1 MDMQLEG
8 RQALVTG
15 ASQGIGRAVAE
26 ALGGE
31 GCALVLVAR
40 DEEKLR
46 AAAGEIR
53 ERHGVAVSIHAADL
67 SRRGA
72 AEELADRYP
81 DADIVVNN
89 AGNTPRGDIL
99 AVDEES
105 WRQGWELKVFGYIN
119 LTREFYRRMQARG
132 GGVIVNVIGIGAE
145 RFEYAY
151 AAGGTGNAALAA
163 MTRIVGSASLEY
175 GVRVLGVHPGW
186 VETAKARR
194 SLRGRAAAELGDE
207 ERWPEL
213 VRDWPRGRL
222 IQPREVADVV
232 AFLASPRASAMSG
245 TIVTVDAG
253 FVSRGYPHEAGRARQ
268 EGVEKAPGD

>member
-1 MDMQLEG
+1 MDMLLKG
-8 RQALVTG
+8 KRALVTG

-26 ALGGE
+26 ALAGE
-31 GCALVLVAR
+31 GCALRLVAR
-40 DEEKLR
+40 DAEKLR
-46 AAAGEIR
+46 TAAEEIGG
-53 ERHGVAVSIHAADL
+53 RHGVAVSIHAADL
-67 SRRGA
+67 SQRGA
-72 AEELADRYP
+72 AAEITAQYAE
-81 DADIVVNN
+81 ADIVVNN

-99 AVDEES
+99 AVDEET

-132 GGVIVNVIGIGAE
+132 AGVIVNVIGIGAE
-145 RFEYAY
+145 KYEYAY

-163 MTRIVGSASLEY
+163 MTRIVGSASLDY

-194 SLRGRAAAELGDE
+194 SLMGRAAAELGDE
-207 ERWPEL
+207 QRWPEF
-213 VRDWPRGRL
+213 VRDWPRGQL
-222 IQPREVADVV
+222 IQPQEVADVV

-253 FVSRGYPHEAGRARQ
+253 FVSRGYPHMAKRPQQGRS
-268 EGVEKAPGD
+268 E